1 MLNLKNNAMR
11 NAAGQTIKSGE
22 SAVYRLDDGTKK
34 SNGEIVHLIRYN
46 THTGLHSDDGQIS
59 KWKEQTQTLHV
70 LPADGELTLRASFTA
85 PRDCWGD
92 KTDATLTAMVHGL
105 EAGLDLEKTDA
116 TATFA
121 GGRSSAVTMT
131 SAQPVV
137 RSAASGGDEFEKIL
151 LSADCVSYAYLD
163 GSGQPTDES
172 DLDLTGND
180 MTLEADVVLFGGQP
194 TVSITLSNLDGVQA
208 KGVTPMLVAMVDGK
222 ETWRYAL
229 RTELTSDYTR
239 CLTLPLSTLA
249 GGKPYSTIDLYL
261 TSSALGSDVL
271 NFDAFGEVNDYDN
284 HVTLCPVYDFFFVTE
299 PQSTT
304 AFVGQ
309 DIELTAEVA
318 GASGPFTYQWV
329 EVNTDGTLR
338 ALRGETGTTLMLK
351 AVTLAQNGT
360 KYRCMATNSQGIQR
374 FSNTATL
381 TVCEEPPV
389 TGDTSHTAGWLALLG
404 ISGMLLFLVIRRTSS
419 ALRD

>member
-1 MLNLKNNAMR
+1 MVL
-11 NAAGQTIKSGE
+11 
-22 SAVYRLDDGTKK
+22 LDDK
-34 SNGEIVHLIRYN
+34 
-46 THTGLHSDDGQIS
+46 
-59 KWKEQTQTLHV
+59 
-70 LPADGELTLRASFTA
+70 PTA
-85 PRDCWGD
+85 R
-92 KTDATLTAMVHGL
+92 
-105 EAGLDLEKTDA
+105 
-116 TATFA
+116 
-121 GGRSSAVTMT
+121 
-131 SAQPVV
+131 
-137 RSAASGGDEFEKIL
+137 I
-151 LSADCVSYAYLD
+151 
-163 GSGQPTDES
+163 
-172 DLDLTGND
+172 
-180 MTLEADVVLFGGQP
+180 
-194 TVSITLSNLDGVQA
+194 ILSNLDGAQA

-239 CLTLPLSTLA
+239 CLTIPLATLA
-249 GGKPYSTIDLYL
+249 GGKPYSSIDLYL
-261 TSSALGSDVL
+261 TSSTLRGDVL
-271 NFDAFGEVNDYDN
+271 DFDAFDEVNDYDN
-284 HVTLCPVYDFFFVTE
+284 HATLCPVYDFFFVTE